1 MNRVFT
7 HRVLVLSLSTTLAL
21 TAPVLTPAAPQ
32 AHAADTD
39 EATAATCDADSRHAF
54 TRGHQDLAL
63 LQGSNGIEFVARD
76 DESHQDYASGEFY
89 VEVSKEFD
97 ESGAGDV
104 PSHGWQIP
112 QTQDET
118 VPWVGFNTSH
128 VDDESVVSDATLS
141 AQLHSAPA
149 GGRMVGYQTQ
159 LGGADI
165 VFDSDDPDAAWD
177 YPDHA
182 HSHVGIVFT
191 EPGAYAVTF
200 TFHLNDG
207 SEHSIDVPFL
217 VGGADPSELCE
228 LTWDSE
234 AGDGDASGGTANRP
248 QQLAK
253 DINDTSK
260 AIGQLDKTMDKT
272 FKEADTL
279 VNGDKPQDAK
289 KSTENTPRH
298 NKKESRKDSTDSKDR
313 ENRENTA
320 ASPAQD
326 SRPASGGQRAGSTRN
341 QPAGQAQPPQ
351 SGGGSRG
358 GSRGTSDAKEA
369 KPTTQRSSG
378 KHSRSA
384 DERGTEDATLADAQP
399 IQPMNYGAPMVGFWA
414 GFLAGMGALA
424 LLFGI
429 GLFVAVQFF
438 RPRRKD

>member
-1 MNRVFT
+1 M
-7 HRVLVLSLSTTLAL
+7 
-21 TAPVLTPAAPQ
+21 
-32 AHAADTD
+32 
-39 EATAATCDADSRHAF
+39 
-54 TRGHQDLAL
+54 
-63 LQGSNGIEFVARD
+63 
-76 DESHQDYASGEFY
+76 
-89 VEVSKEFD
+89 
-97 ESGAGDV
+97 
-104 PSHGWQIP
+104 
-112 QTQDET
+112 
-118 VPWVGFNTSH
+118 
-128 VDDESVVSDATLS
+128 
-141 AQLHSAPA
+141 
-149 GGRMVGYQTQ
+149 
-159 LGGADI
+159 
-165 VFDSDDPDAAWD
+165 
-177 YPDHA
+177 
-182 HSHVGIVFT
+182 
-191 EPGAYAVTF
+191 
-200 TFHLNDG
+200 
-207 SEHSIDVPFL
+207 
-217 VGGADPSELCE
+217 GGADPSELCE

-234 AGDGDASGGTANRP
+234 AGDGDTSGGTANRP

-358 GSRGTSDAKEA
+358 GSRGTGNAKEA

-384 DERGTEDATLADAQP
+384 DERGTEDATLADAKP
-399 IQPMNYGAPMVGFWA
+399 IQPLSYGAPMVGFWA

>member
-21 TAPVLTPAAPQ
+21 TTPVVAPAAPQ
-32 AHAADTD
+32 ARAADTD
-39 EATAATCDADSRHAF
+39 EATAACDADSRHAF

-63 LQGSNGIEFVARD
+63 LQGSNGIEFIARD

-128 VDDESVVSDATLS
+128 IDDESVVSDATLS
-141 AQLHSAPA
+141 VQLHSAPA
-149 GGRMVGYQTQ
+149 DGRMVGYQTQ

-165 VFDSDDPDAAWD
+165 VFDSDDPGAAWN

-234 AGDGDASGGTANRP
+234 SGDGEVSGGTANRP

-260 AIGQLDKTMDKT
+260 AISQLDKTMDKT

-279 VNGDKPQDAK
+279 VNGDTPQDAK
-289 KSTENTPRH
+289 KSTENTPRQ
-298 NKKESRKDSTDSKDR
+298 NRKESRRDSTDNKDG
-313 ENRENTA
+313 EDTA

-326 SRPASGGQRAGSTRN
+326 SRPASGGQRANTTRP
-341 QPAGQAQPPQ
+341 QHASQAQPPQ

-358 GSRGTSDAKEA
+358 GSRGASGEKEA
-369 KPTTQRSSG
+369 KPTTQRSTG

-384 DERGTEDATLADAQP
+384 EARDKEDATLADTQP
-399 IQPMNYGAPMVGFWA
+399 IQPLSYGAPMVGFWA